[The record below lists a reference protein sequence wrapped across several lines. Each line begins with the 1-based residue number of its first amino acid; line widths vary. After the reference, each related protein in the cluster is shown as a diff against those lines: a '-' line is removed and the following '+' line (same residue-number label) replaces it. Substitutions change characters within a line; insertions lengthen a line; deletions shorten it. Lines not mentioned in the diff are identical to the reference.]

1 MHPCGPA
8 KQQTIW
14 PKSCK
19 DVTRNG
25 FAARLLAGMDVHYVT
40 TTDPLCKVQGGIFF
54 WMAWLTQEQIGE
66 LNAQQSATGIDMIV
80 TNVPYDF
87 GKIISSSHAREVR
100 PLGSKKSQR
109 KKRAALSVIRQE
121 LSSPALSFLSTAEGD
136 LNVRDY
142 IYLSPAGDGV
152 RVYLV
157 DAGFD
162 SAHPDFHGRKVRWI
176 FAQDIHYRQSDSEPP
191 KFEAPDSEG
200 AGTCAASLIVGD
212 EFGVAKKTEL
222 IMVKAGPSAGS
233 IISAIEEVIRDIYDT
248 VSRRPSN
255 GWTVVQISGG
265 FAAEPSVNYLAL
277 RLSSQINFLV
287 KKWGVV
293 VVTSAGYNTND
304 YYEDINE
311 WPALL
316 SQDQEHNVIS
326 VGSVLSSVTGHG
338 IISYG
343 ERYPWSRGGSTAT
356 VSAPGDVYCAGLENS
371 MMAIESSF
379 ASAAIVTGL
388 IAYFLSLR
396 DVADT
401 MRSSENTPRALIDF
415 LKLMSY
421 SRFEDH
427 ESVWNGLDSNNEALF
442 VSGAWMWRPP
452 PSKSPE

>member
-14 PKSCK
+14 PESCK
-19 DVTRNG
+19 DVTRND

-40 TTDPLCKVQGGIFF
+40 TTDPLCKVEGGIFF
-54 WMAWLTQEQIGE
+54 WMAWLTQEQIDE

-80 TNVPYDF
+80 TNVPYNF
-87 GKIISSSHAREVR
+87 GRIISSSHAREAR

-142 IYLSPAGDGV
+142 IYLSPAGEGV
-152 RVYLV
+152 RAYLV

-162 SAHPDFHGRKVRWI
+162 SAHPDFQGRTVRWI
-176 FAQDIHYRQSDSEPP
+176 FAQDIHHRQSDSEPP

-200 AGTCAASLIVGD
+200 AGTCAASLVMGD

-265 FAAEPSVNYLAL
+265 FAAESSVNYLAL

-326 VGSVLSSVTGHG
+326 VGSVLSSVTGNG

-388 IAYFLSLR
+388 IAYLLSLR

-442 VSGAWMWRPP
+442 VSGNWIWRPP

>member
-1 MHPCGPA
+1 
-8 KQQTIW
+8 
-14 PKSCK
+14 
-19 DVTRNG
+19 
-25 FAARLLAGMDVHYVT
+25 MDGQYVT
-40 TTDPLCKVQGGIFF
+40 TTDPLCKVEGGIFF
-54 WMAWLTQEQIGE
+54 WMAWLTQEQIDE

-80 TNVPYDF
+80 ANVPYNF
-87 GKIISSSHAREVR
+87 GKIITSR
-100 PLGSKKSQR
+100 PASESIPLDRVKKNSQR

-136 LNVRDY
+136 LNVHDY
-142 IYLSPAGDGV
+142 VYLSPAGEGV
-152 RVYLV
+152 RVYLI

-162 SAHPDFHGRKVRWI
+162 SGHSEFHGRTVRWI

-191 KFEAPDSEG
+191 RFEAPESEG
-200 AGTCAASLIVGD
+200 AGTCAASLIIGD
-212 EFGVAKKTEL
+212 EYGVAKKTEL
-222 IMVKAGPSAGS
+222 VMVKAGPSAGS

-316 SQDQEHNVIS
+316 SLDQEHNVIS
-326 VGSVLSSVTGHG
+326 VGSVLSSVTGHE

-343 ERYPWSRGGSTAT
+343 ERYPWSRGGNTAT
-356 VSAPGDVYCAGLENS
+356 VSAPGDVYCAGLENA
-371 MMAIESSF
+371 MMAVEASF
-379 ASAAIVTGL
+379 SSAAIVTGL
-388 IAYFLSLR
+388 VTYFLSLR

-401 MRSSENTPRALIDF
+401 MRSGENTPRALIDF

-421 SRFEDH
+421 ARFEDH
-427 ESVWNGLDSNNEALF
+427 ESVWNGLDSSIDEALF
-442 VSGAWMWRPP
+442 VSGAWIWQPP
-452 PSKSPE
+452 PSKRP

>member
-1 MHPCGPA
+1 
-8 KQQTIW
+8 
-14 PKSCK
+14 
-19 DVTRNG
+19 
-25 FAARLLAGMDVHYVT
+25 MDGQYVT
-40 TTDPLCKVQGGIFF
+40 TTDPLCKVEGGIFF
-54 WMAWLTQEQIGE
+54 WMAWLTQKQIDE
-66 LNAQQSATGIDMIV
+66 LNTQQSATGIDMIV
-80 TNVPYDF
+80 ANVPYNF
-87 GKIISSSHAREVR
+87 GKIISSRPVGEAI
-100 PLGSKKSQR
+100 PLGRKKSQER
-109 KKRAALSVIRQE
+109 KKRAALSVIRQD

-142 IYLSPAGDGV
+142 IYLSPAGEGV
-152 RVYLV
+152 RAYLI

-162 SAHPDFHGRKVRWI
+162 SGHPEFHGRTVRWI

-191 KFEAPDSEG
+191 TFEAPESEG
-200 AGTCAASLIVGD
+200 AGTCAASLIMGD
-212 EFGVAKKTEL
+212 EYGVAKKTEL
-222 IMVKAGPSAGS
+222 IMVKAGPTAGS

-265 FAAEPSVNYLAL
+265 FEAEPSVNYLAL

-304 YYEDINE
+304 YYEAINE

-326 VGSVLSSVTGHG
+326 VGSVLSSVTGYG

-343 ERYPWSRGGSTAT
+343 ERYPWSRGGDTPT
-356 VSAPGDVYCAGLENS
+356 VSAPGDVYCAGLGNA
-371 MMAIESSF
+371 MMAVEASF
-379 ASAAIVTGL
+379 SSAAIVTGL
-388 IAYFLSLR
+388 VAYLLSLR
-396 DVADT
+396 DVADR

-421 SRFEDH
+421 ARFEDH
-427 ESVWNGLDSNNEALF
+427 ESVWNGLDSSNEALF
-442 VSGAWMWRPP
+442 VSGAWIWRPP
-452 PSKSPE
+452 PSKRPE